1 MKNRGRSY
9 NQEHENHSG
18 RNSKRWP
25 EVKRS
30 GKPLSLQDAFDSNIV
45 TCNKRNKAMLEGE
58 GQKERGEAIDEIGLD
73 EGLVGVPHAVE
84 ETLPELLGVVVGEG
98 LGLRREP

>member
-1 MKNRGRSY
+1 M
-9 NQEHENHSG
+9 
-18 RNSKRWP
+18 
-25 EVKRS
+25 
-30 GKPLSLQDAFDSNIV
+30 
-45 TCNKRNKAMLEGE
+45 E

>member
-25 EVKRS
+25 VVKRS

-58 GQKERGEAIDEIGLD
+58 VALSVWSIAKEMGVRGEQTVIFISNNY
-73 EGLVGVPHAVE
+73 
-84 ETLPELLGVVVGEG
+84 
-98 LGLRREP
+98 

>member
-1 MKNRGRSY
+1 M
-9 NQEHENHSG
+9 
-18 RNSKRWP
+18 
-25 EVKRS
+25 
-30 GKPLSLQDAFDSNIV
+30 
-45 TCNKRNKAMLEGE
+45 E

-84 ETLPELLGVVVGEG
+84 EALPKLLGIVVGEG